1 MDKKNHY
8 FSFAEQEILT
18 ATKKVAP
25 SVANDL
31 KSAASEDV
39 RMDSVNYIN
48 GDSSMQQGQV
58 RSIGARQNPFAPSGT
73 SAAPAASSTNPL
85 MPTIYNNEPISQDN
99 NVWKSGKTDTLI
111 LFAVAILVL
120 LVFIVSYSVFNFM
133 N

>member
-58 RSIGARQNPFAPSGT
+58 RSIGARQNPFAPSET
-73 SAAPAASSTNPL
+73 SAAPAASTDPL